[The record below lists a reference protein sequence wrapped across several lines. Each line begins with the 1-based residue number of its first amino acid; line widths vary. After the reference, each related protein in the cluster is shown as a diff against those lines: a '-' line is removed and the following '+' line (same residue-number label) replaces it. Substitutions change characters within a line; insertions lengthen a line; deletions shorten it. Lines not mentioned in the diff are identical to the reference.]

1 MRVGVYRL
9 RRSHE
14 DYGFHEAEVAEQ
26 LRASNRAMH
35 SQHLSMR
42 KLFAGVEPWEAVLL
56 EVVLFSAM
64 YNEARSCG
72 CGCLKASLF
81 AL

>member
-1 MRVGVYRL
+1 MGYRL
-9 RRSHE
+9 WRSPGHHD

-64 YNEARSCG
+64 YNEARRCG